1 MPTNSDAASQW
12 VLGSQGLRNPAT
24 RYPLL
29 GTDALRALEQ
39 SSQASLPPH
48 ALMERAGLA
57 LAQLALAY
65 APHARTVW
73 IACGRGNNGGDGL
86 HAARHLQQWGKS
98 PQVTLIEGNTPLPAD
113 AADALQKAQQAGVPF
128 VTAPPAAWDLGI
140 DALCGAGL
148 RQAPYGT
155 VAAQIQQLN
164 AGDGPVISAD
174 LPSGLAGDTGLA
186 SGHCVRARATLS
198 FLALQPGL
206 FTGTG
211 RDVCGDVWLNT
222 LGTALAFDH
231 NPWLGAPDDAPA
243 RATNSH
249 KGQFGDLAVIGG
261 APGMAGAALLAATA
275 GLNGGAGRVF
285 LALLDPSANTAALAR
300 EPALMCRPVAD
311 LAVASMAVVAGCG
324 GGGGEAITAHLPALI
339 TSARTLVLDADALNV
354 LAARPDLQKL
364 LTQRPAHTTAL
375 TPHPLEAARLLGSS
389 TAEVQAHRLDC
400 AQTLATKLRST
411 VVLKG
416 SGSIVAT
423 PHAPPWISTTG
434 NPRLATGGTGDV
446 LAGLLGAYLAQGLN
460 SDHAARL
467 AVYRHGRV
475 ADLWPSERS
484 FSATVLAENLVP
496 NWP

>member
-1 MPTNSDAASQW
+1 MPTNSEATSQW
-12 VLGSQGLRNPAT
+12 VLGPQGLRSPAT

-65 APHARTVW
+65 KPHAHTIW

-98 PQVTLIEGNTPLPAD
+98 PLVTLIEGNTHLPAD
-113 AADALQKAQQAGVPF
+113 AADALQKAQQADVPF
-128 VTAPPAAWDLGI
+128 VTSPPAQWDIGI

-148 RQAPYGT
+148 RQAPYGA

-164 AGDGPVISAD
+164 AGDGQVISAD

-186 SGHCVRARATLS
+186 AGHCVRAGATLS

-206 FTGTG
+206 FTGQG

-222 LGTALAFDH
+222 LGAAPALGH
-231 NPWLGAPDDAPA
+231 NAWLGAPDNTPA
-243 RATNSH
+243 RAPNSH

-275 GLNGGAGRVF
+275 GLHGGAGRVF
-285 LALLDPSANTAALAR
+285 LALLDPSAQTAALTR

-311 LAVASMAVVAGCG
+311 LTVATMAVVAGCG
-324 GGGGEAITAHLPALI
+324 GGEAIAAHLPELI
-339 TSARTLVLDADALNV
+339 TSAATLVLDADALNV

-364 LTQRPAHTTAL
+364 LVQRATGTTVL
-375 TPHPLEAARLLGSS
+375 TPHPLEAARLLGCS
-389 TAEVQAHRLDC
+389 TAEIQANRVKS
-400 AQTLATKLRST
+400 AQTLAAELRCT

-423 PHAPPWISTTG
+423 HHAAPWINTSG

-446 LAGLLGAYLAQGLN
+446 LAGLVGAYLAQGMD
-460 SDHAARL
+460 SDKAARL
-467 AVYRHGRV
+467 AVYQHGRA
-475 ADLWPSERS
+475 ADQWPASGS
-484 FSATVLAENLVP
+484 FSATSLAESLVP
-496 NWP
+496 NWL